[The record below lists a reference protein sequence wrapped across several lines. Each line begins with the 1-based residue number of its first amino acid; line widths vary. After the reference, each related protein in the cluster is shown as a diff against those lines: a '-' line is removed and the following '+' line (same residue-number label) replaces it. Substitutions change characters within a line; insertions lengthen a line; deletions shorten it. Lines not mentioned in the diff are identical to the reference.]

1 MTRLMSLVATLCVL
15 LSGCQKQPGVG
26 VEPGESGGAA
36 AIEVATA
43 KMQDVTD
50 TLTIPA
56 RVAPDPTRVVH
67 VFSQVS
73 GRLTELQVRPGQE
86 VSKGQTIGLIQSSDV
101 SQARSD
107 YEKAKIESLR
117 ADRQLDR
124 GKILLQHE
132 VLAQKDYDDLL
143 AASQAAHAEMDRAE
157 QRIHM
162 LGFPVEGVSDTTGLK
177 APISG
182 VVLDIGSASGEM
194 QRSLDN
200 AVSIAT
206 IANLDEIWVL
216 GDVYERDL
224 GIVRV
229 GRQVEVTFSAYPGE
243 TVHGTISN
251 VSDAIDPVSLT
262 LKARIVLK
270 NPQHKYKPL
279 MYATI
284 AVERSTE
291 RAFVLPASSIIHE
304 GPESFVFVR
313 DSAGKYDKRLVM
325 LGSARGSNVEVRS
338 GIKDGEQI
346 VTTGAALLRAPAG
359 D

>member
-1 MTRLMSLVATLCVL
+1 MSRLMRVVATLCVL
-15 LSGCQKQPGVG
+15 LSGCQKQAPVDPGAG
-26 VEPGESGGAA
+26 SGGSA
-36 AIEVATA
+36 AIEVTTA

-73 GRLTELQVRPGQE
+73 GRLTELKVRPGEE

-117 ADRQLDR
+117 TDRQLDR

-143 AASQAAHAEMDRAE
+143 AASQAAHAEMDRTE

-162 LGFPVEGVSDTTGLK
+162 LGFSVEGVSDTTVLR
-177 APISG
+177 APIAG
-182 VVLDIGSASGEM
+182 AVLDTGSASGEM

-206 IANLDEIWVL
+206 IANLDEVWVL

-224 GIVRV
+224 GVVRA
-229 GRQVEVTFSAYPGE
+229 GRQVEITFSAYPGE
-243 TVHGTISN
+243 TVHGAISSI
-251 VSDAIDPVSLT
+251 SDAIDPVSLT
-262 LKARIVLK
+262 LKARVVLK

-284 AVERSTE
+284 AVARSTE
-291 RAFVLPASSIIHE
+291 RAFVLPASSVIHE
-304 GPESFVFVR
+304 GSNSFVFVR
-313 DSAGKYDKRLVM
+313 NSAGKYDKRQVV
-325 LGSARGSNVEVRS
+325 LGSAQGLNVEVTG